1 MNTNKAICNYAIL
14 RFLPDR
20 ARDEFVNVGVLVS
33 CVQPC
38 FLEFEIE
45 GPEMPKR
52 VRDFFPDQ
60 EEMAFKGNLASMR
73 REFERVKEMTAGS
86 NDPTSCMLLFREVVR
101 PRESIFRFGEIRT
114 IATSNPASLSSE
126 LFQRYVSSEVIQ
138 IPQAVEKS

>member
-1 MNTNKAICNYAIL
+1 MNTNKAICNYAVL

-33 CVQPC
+33 SVQPC

-45 GPEMPKR
+45 GPEMPRR
-52 VRDFFPDQ
+52 VRDFFPGQ
-60 EEMAFKGNLASMR
+60 KETAFKGNLASMR

-86 NDPTSCMLLFREVVR
+86 SDPTCCMLLFREVVR

-126 LFQRYVSSEVIQ
+126 LFKRYVRMESEELS
-138 IPQAVEKS
+138 QAVRQP

>member
-14 RFLPDR
+14 RFLPGR
-20 ARDEFVNVGVLVS
+20 ARDEFVNVGVLVNS
-33 CVQPC
+33 VQPC

-52 VRDFFPDQ
+52 VRDFFPGQ
-60 EEMAFKGNLASMR
+60 KETAFKENLASMR

-86 NDPTSCMLLFREVVR
+86 SDPTSCMLLFREVVR

-126 LFQRYVSSEVIQ
+126 LFKRYVRMESEELS
-138 IPQAVEKS
+138 QAVRQP

>member
-1 MNTNKAICNYAIL
+1 MNPNQSVCNYAIL

-33 CVQPC
+33 CTQPC
-38 FLEFEIE
+38 FLHFEME

-60 EEMAFKGNLASMR
+60 NKMTFEANLAAMR
-73 REFERVKEMTAGS
+73 KELERVKEMIVNS
-86 NDPTSCMLLFREVVR
+86 NDPKSCALLFREVVR

-114 IATSNPASLSSE
+114 RSTSDPANLTGE
-126 LFQRYVSSEVIQ
+126 LFKRYVRMEKEELS
-138 IPQAVEKS
+138 QAVRQP